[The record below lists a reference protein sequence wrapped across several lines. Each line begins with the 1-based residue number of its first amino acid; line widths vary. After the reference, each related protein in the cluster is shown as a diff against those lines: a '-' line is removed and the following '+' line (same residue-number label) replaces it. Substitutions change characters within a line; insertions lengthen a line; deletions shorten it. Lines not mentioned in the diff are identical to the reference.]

1 MLTINKT
8 GLLTM
13 EAIDIYRYLFDFKED
28 IYIEEQTEPVIKEE
42 KKEYNVYNIDFDK
55 LISETTD
62 NNLINMHKY
71 FQSVEP
77 TEKNKYTGMFKGKN
91 LIFIMKQIKN

>member
-42 KKEYNVYNIDFDK
+42 KKNITY
-55 LISETTD
+55 IT
-62 NNLINMHKY
+62 
-71 FQSVEP
+71 
-77 TEKNKYTGMFKGKN
+77 
-91 LIFIMKQIKN
+91 